1 LMGKVFLGTSGWSYK
16 DWVGPLYMTSTESKL
31 NAYSRVFKTA
41 EIDSTFYRFPTRG
54 LVMGWLRYTPSDF
67 VFTAKL
73 PKQVTHEGRL
83 ESKAVE
89 TDLNKFCDLMQPL
102 QLGGKLGCLLAQL
115 PPSLKY
121 DVALLEGFL
130 TIFPPEFKLAVEF
143 RHKSWLRNETWKL
156 LESYN
161 AAYTIVDEP
170 LLPPTVKVTSDVAY
184 VRWHGRGERPWYY
197 YLYESSEL
205 EPWVEKVEK
214 TKKQAEKVFGY
225 FNNHYHGYAVR
236 NCLQFAEM
244 MDELTDEQRE
254 AKENVEDYF
263 RKAKVA
269 AEKKMKER
277 GMKLAAYIPEEVER
291 MDFEDLLS
299 TFMDKGRLGRAKGI
313 SDKEIRIEEIS
324 DSSVKASIRNYHFLV
339 DIKNRVI
346 LHDCADWSRC
356 APAKQFCKHVGK
368 VMMTIPTEKAREIMK
383 QIALEREK
391 WEFKPYST

>member
-1 LMGKVFLGTSGWSYK
+1 
-16 DWVGPLYMTSTESKL
+16 
-31 NAYSRVFKTA
+31 
-41 EIDSTFYRFPTRG
+41 
-54 LVMGWLRYTPSDF
+54 
-67 VFTAKL
+67 
-73 PKQVTHEGRL
+73 
-83 ESKAVE
+83 
-89 TDLNKFCDLMQPL
+89 
-102 QLGGKLGCLLAQL
+102 
-115 PPSLKY
+115 
-121 DVALLEGFL
+121 
-130 TIFPPEFKLAVEF
+130 
-143 RHKSWLRNETWKL
+143 
-156 LESYN
+156 
-161 AAYTIVDEP
+161 
-170 LLPPTVKVTSDVAY
+170 
-184 VRWHGRGERPWYY
+184 
-197 YLYESSEL
+197 
-205 EPWVEKVEK
+205 
-214 TKKQAEKVFGY
+214 
-225 FNNHYHGYAVR
+225 
-236 NCLQFAEM
+236 M